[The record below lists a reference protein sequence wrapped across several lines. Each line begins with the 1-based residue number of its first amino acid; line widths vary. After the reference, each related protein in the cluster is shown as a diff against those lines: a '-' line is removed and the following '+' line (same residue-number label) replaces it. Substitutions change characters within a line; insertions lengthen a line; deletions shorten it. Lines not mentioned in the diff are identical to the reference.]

1 MRNTAISLLAG
12 KGHTSFMDNIFFSFS
27 FSEFKTLV
35 EHITKRMGDSVTLQR
50 CGLKPFHLAQLEAFK
65 AAPLENSLQCVRN
78 SRYMIC
84 LLGQN
89 IGSEAE
95 NGKTYIELEIDAA
108 LEADVDVF
116 AFLIGPEYDTLNNMP
131 PAVRRVYDRLSDCVT
146 IGQLP
151 TLDSEAIARQIT
163 NKLED
168 DVWQTLGEDEK
179 LTLASDLLDVSGF
192 PRHRLDRLP
201 EGVRKQL
208 TRIYRPVTQE
218 KVSSP
223 LAADLAQRKQWAYQ
237 SLTYGHQEQALKNLQ
252 KAIKEFG
259 SDFFSCFWL
268 SRLYALHGTREEHWR
283 SSQQYAETLEKML
296 KDEDTLLTSLHL
308 THLGRAY
315 CFQKDFAKAESLLLQ
330 AIEAYPTYEALEFL
344 AEVYLMQREKNNNI
358 EWLHKAVDTMSSL
371 LRFKLSHYVLVA
383 DRFSEKYPYTFT
395 EVNTEV
401 SHKLDSFYFNM
412 HKSLTEN
419 QLWARQQLAISAPQ
433 PPALQKDAALL
444 QRAYVA
450 SQYVWQNYRVLR
462 QASSQLTT
470 RYIDI
475 QQQLDQLR
483 EQKKYQEQ
491 EHQLL
496 TEALTEARAFL
507 KARHERL
514 EEVITAKE
522 QEQAARRKLHA
533 GNIMGFIMF
542 IAMGAGFNQSPN
554 IGFPL
559 LVGLI
564 LTLCIR
570 TVLSTKKA
578 KAVKNTEEEVNYVSE
593 INRSLALS
601 LSSFNNKIGQ
611 IELKALLHPLQ
622 EEVEKLRES
631 DIAEAEQQFK
641 ALYQQ
646 QVEQFNQSALAC
658 QQELSLLVRQT
669 STWLTKVNEFE
680 QYSVSAHSGQY
691 NHLMIR
697 KGRIDVARK
706 TELGSGK
713 LETILFAGDE
723 SPLTGRA
730 LHSGGNRLDAWFDNP
745 SVARSLIALT
755 DNRTQQRQTT
765 QQQTNH
771 EYGQ

>member
-1 MRNTAISLLAG
+1 
-12 KGHTSFMDNIFFSFS
+12 MDNIFFSFS
-27 FSEFKTLV
+27 FSEFKPLV
-35 EHITKRMGDSVTLQR
+35 EHISKRMGESVTLQR

-65 AAPLENSLQCVRN
+65 AAPLENSLQQVRN

-95 NGKTYIELEIDAA
+95 SGKTYIELEIEAA

-116 AFLIGPEYDTLNNMP
+116 AFLVGPEYDTLGNMP
-131 PAVRRVYDRLSDCVT
+131 PAVRRVYERLSDCVT
-146 IGQLP
+146 IGQLA
-151 TLDSEAIARQIT
+151 TNDSESVARQIT

-168 DVWQTLGEDEK
+168 DVWQTLGEEEK

-201 EGVRKQL
+201 DSIRKQL
-208 TRIYRPVTQE
+208 TRIYRPGTPDNT
-218 KVSSP
+218 SSP

-283 SSQQYAETLEKML
+283 SSHQYAETLEKML

-330 AIEAYPTYEALEFL
+330 AIESYPTYEALEFL
-344 AEVYLMQREKNNNI
+344 AEVYLMQREQNNNI

-383 DRFSEKYPYTFT
+383 DRFTEKYPYTFT

-412 HKSLTEN
+412 HKSLSDN
-419 QLWARQQLAISAPQ
+419 QQWAKQRLSLSAPQ
-433 PPALQKDAALL
+433 PPALLKDAALL

-450 SQYVWQNYRVLR
+450 SQYVWQNYRLLR
-462 QASSQLTT
+462 RASSQLTT
-470 RYIDI
+470 RYINL

-483 EQKKYQEQ
+483 EQKKFQDQ

-496 TEALTEARAFL
+496 SEALTEARDFL

-514 EEVITAKE
+514 EKVITAKE
-522 QEQAARRKLHA
+522 QEQAAHRKLQA
-533 GNIMGFIMF
+533 GNIMGVIMF

-554 IGFPL
+554 LGIPL
-559 LVGLI
+559 LVGFI

-570 TVLSTKKA
+570 AVFSKKKA
-578 KAVKNTEEEVNYVSE
+578 KAVKSSEEEVNYVSE

-601 LSSFNNKIGQ
+601 LSSFNNKIVQ
-611 IELKALLHPLQ
+611 IELKTLLHPLL

-631 DIAEAEQQFK
+631 DITEAEHQLTT
-641 ALYQQ
+641 LYQ
-646 QVEQFNQSALAC
+646 NQSEQLNQTAATC
-658 QQELSLLVRQT
+658 QQELALLRHQT

-691 NHLMIR
+691 NHLMTR

-706 TELGSGK
+706 VELGSGS
-713 LETILFAGDE
+713 LESALFTAEE
-723 SPLTGRA
+723 SSLTGRA
-730 LHSGGNRLDAWFDNP
+730 LHLDGDRLKAWFDD
-745 SVARSLIALT
+745 SIVARSLIALT
-755 DNRTQQRQTT
+755 DNHTQAQPTT